1 MQSPDI
7 GWHRVG
13 LNYVRSV
20 GQLGF
25 PAFHACYERR
35 EMTID
40 PRGEALD
47 RLSATSEALRNL
59 KDVFASEEPL
69 DDVTGRVAATA
80 TRAIRHADGV
90 SITVVRGEDAETR
103 GHNDDW
109 VLNLDRPQY
118 ESGRGP
124 CLDAAKDQQPIHADV
139 NADDNRW
146 PEFGEAAQ
154 QLGVH
159 TVLSLPLTIDA
170 SHNDP
175 NELVGSLN
183 VYSYSASAFD
193 PFDESLMHLFSVAAE
208 QAIANARRWQFSR
221 KTLTQLER
229 ALDSRGDI
237 EQAKGVLRALHG
249 YSADEAFAELVK
261 QSQRR
266 NIKLRDVAVE
276 LLASLDK
283 PLTN

>member
-1 MQSPDI
+1 
-7 GWHRVG
+7 
-13 LNYVRSV
+13 
-20 GQLGF
+20 
-25 PAFHACYERR
+25 
-35 EMTID
+35 MTID
-40 PRGEALD
+40 PRGEALG
-47 RLSATSEALRNL
+47 RLSATSEALRSL

-80 TRAIRHADGV
+80 ARAIRHADGV
-90 SITVVRGEDAETR
+90 SITVVREENAETR
-103 GHNDDW
+103 GHNDEW
-109 VLNLDRPQY
+109 VLSLDRAQY
-118 ESGRGP
+118 VSGRGP
-124 CLDAAKDQQPIHADV
+124 CLDAAEHQQPIHADL

-154 QLGVH
+154 QSGVH

-170 SHNDP
+170 SHNDR

-193 PFDESLMHLFSVAAE
+193 PFDESLMQLFSVAAE
-208 QAIANARRWQFSR
+208 QAIANARRWQYSR
-221 KTLTQLER
+221 KTLAQLEQALVSR
-229 ALDSRGDI
+229 ANI
-237 EQAKGVLRALHG
+237 EQAKGVLRQLHG
-249 YSADEAFAELVK
+249 CSADEAFAELVK

-266 NIKLRDVAVE
+266 NIKLHDVALE

>member
-1 MQSPDI
+1 
-7 GWHRVG
+7 
-13 LNYVRSV
+13 
-20 GQLGF
+20 
-25 PAFHACYERR
+25 
-35 EMTID
+35 MTID
-40 PRGEALD
+40 PRDEALG
-47 RLSATSEALRNL
+47 RLSATSEAVRSL

-80 TRAIRHADGV
+80 ARAIRHADGV

-103 GHNDDW
+103 GCNDEW
-109 VLNLDRPQY
+109 VLNLDRRQY

-124 CLDAAKDQQPIHADV
+124 CLDAAEHQQSIRAELS
-139 NADDNRW
+139 AEENRW
-146 PEFGEAAQ
+146 PEFAEAAQ
-154 QLGVH
+154 QSGVH

-170 SHNDP
+170 SHNDR

-208 QAIANARRWQFSR
+208 QAISNARRWQFSR
-221 KTLTQLER
+221 RTLAQLER
-229 ALDSRGDI
+229 ALDCRGDI
-237 EQAKGVLRALHG
+237 EQAKGVLRSLHG

-266 NIKLRDVAVE
+266 NIKLHDVALE